1 MFQLLRLTLR
11 QKKLVI
17 LSFACALFVALF
29 TSVQISLVQPIIDEM
44 FKSAP
49 AVTPAVPSPGPAATL
64 AAPEKVKTRLMDV
77 VWRIFRIDKNHIR
90 SILPIVLII
99 VIFGKGLFTFLSTFL
114 MKAAGNRIVKT
125 MRDDLYEHVLYQSTS
140 YFDQVTT
147 GGLMSA

>member
-49 AVTPAVPSPGPAATL
+49 AVTPSRRRA
-64 AAPEKVKTRLMDV
+64 RLLESA
-77 VWRIFRIDKNHIR
+77 R
-90 SILPIVLII
+90 L
-99 VIFGKGLFTFLSTFL
+99 
-114 MKAAGNRIVKT
+114 NRRAICSRPV
-125 MRDDLYEHVLYQSTS
+125 
-140 YFDQVTT
+140 
-147 GGLMSA
+147 